1 VSVAGGRVPLP
12 RRNVLLVVGS
22 GGLAGSG
29 LCDGGAEPVDAGQD
43 GAGFGSVLGEVEEPV
58 PAAAHEGRGDV
69 EQSRAE
75 PSACLREFHDEGRP
89 ASMMVSLPDSL
100 RRRTN

>member
-1 VSVAGGRVPLP
+1 GGGLPIWGRRV
-12 RRNVLLVVGS
+12 VLVVGV
-22 GGLAGSG
+22 GGPGWSG
-29 LCDGGAEPVDAGQD
+29 LCEGGAEPVDAGQA
-43 GAGFGSVLGEVEEPV
+43 GAGFGSVLGEVEDPV
-58 PAAAHEGRGDV
+58 PAAAHEGRADV

-75 PSACLREFHDEGRP
+75 PTAWLRDFHDEGRP